1 MRAKS
6 LQSCLTLCDPM
17 DCNPSSS
24 SVHGILQ
31 ARILEC
37 VIRWLAFRYSL
48 VRCHKHNNLLGYFF
62 LKNWT
67 IQLTESCVSNTMLKT
82 LFISIFLTLSSCL
95 FSRASADMSELC
107 DSLSAFLVWIYFPLI
122 SSKGAWW
129 HGGDG
134 GQGGRHASWFSSP
147 NFTGLTNFQCGF
159 LHTSSTWLHLTWCV
173 IFS

>member
-1 MRAKS
+1 M
-6 LQSCLTLCDPM
+6 
-17 DCNPSSS
+17 
-24 SVHGILQ
+24 
-31 ARILEC
+31 C
-37 VIRWLAFRYSL
+37 VCVLSHFSHVWLFVTPWTVTRQVPLSMGFSRQEYWSGL
-48 VRCHKHNNLLGYFF
+48 FVGEVSHKPNNLLGYFF

-67 IQLTESCVSNTMLKT
+67 IQLKEPCVSNTMLKT
-82 LFISIFLTLSSCL
+82 LFISIFLALSSCL

-107 DSLSAFLVWIYFPLI
+107 DSLSAFLVWIYFPLT

-173 IFS
+173 TFS